1 MELAWGC
8 KPHSGWA
15 IAVLVGGSASAPL
28 VLERRRVQL
37 CPDDLPRQAYHAAQ
51 ALSRR
56 RAEALVATVDAAVS
70 RMTAAAVAAMVES
83 ARPHGDLVGM
93 AVVGRP
99 RDLPELDAALANHS
113 MLHSAEGELY
123 RGALDEAADALG
135 LPVTPAAPKGTVE
148 EAAAALGITAD
159 ALTSRLA
166 ALRAELGPPWQ
177 ADHKAAT
184 AAALMALA
192 LGSPRSP

>member
-15 IAVLVGGSASAPL
+15 IAVLVGGSATAPI
-28 VLERRRVQL
+28 VLDRRRVQL

-51 ALSRR
+51 ALPRR
-56 RAEALVATVDAAVS
+56 RAEALVATVDAAVA
-70 RMTAAAVAAMVES
+70 RMAAAVVEDMAET
-83 ARPHGDLVGM
+83 ARRHGNLVAV

-99 RDLPELDAALANHS
+99 RDLPDLDAALANHS

-123 RGALDEAADALG
+123 RGALDDAADALG
-135 LPVTPAAPKGTVE
+135 LPVTAAAPKGTVD
-148 EAAAALGITAD
+148 EAAAALGTTKEKLGAR
-159 ALTSRLA
+159 LTE
-166 ALRAELGPPWQ
+166 LRTELGSPWQ

-192 LGSPRSP
+192 LRS